1 MSQTTVYVG
10 AVVQRD
16 DGILL
21 VRQSKGHPLAG
32 QWSVPW
38 GKVEAGES
46 PMAAAIRETS
56 EEGGVTVEV
65 EGFLGVQELPAPQ
78 TGGIA
83 LVYLCR
89 HADGH
94 PRPRDAETDAAR
106 YFSASDLDALA
117 EPIEPWSAWLV
128 RRAFESGLT
137 VIGRSTANPL
147 QEDGA
152 FL

>member
-1 MSQTTVYVG
+1 MAQTTVYVG
-10 AVVQRD
+10 TVVLRD
-16 DGILL
+16 DRILL
-21 VRQSKGHPLAG
+21 VRQSKGHALAG
-32 QWSVPW
+32 QWTIPW
-38 GKVEAGES
+38 GKVEAAES
-46 PMAAAIRETS
+46 PMAAASRETR
-56 EEGGVTVEV
+56 EEGGVTVAV

-89 HADGH
+89 HVDGA
-94 PRPRDAETDAAR
+94 PAPRDAETDAAR
-106 YFSASDLDALA
+106 YFSAADLDALP

-128 RRAFESGLT
+128 RRALGHGLT